1 MYIDDNIY
9 INIKEQQYTM
19 SQLEVRFTLKGEQ
32 SEKTFFL
39 RNEGE
44 KFYLMGDSTDSEKF
58 VVKKDEFTNIFTLE
72 NPNVFEEPP
81 YVVEERMVG
90 LSENWIEAQSQ
101 GLEADND
108 ETKQSYKPGYGP
120 KDIIVNPDNYSISDL
135 MRMVEQGDIEIAP
148 RFQRNFVWDKTR
160 QSRLIESIFLGLP
173 LPAIYLSEYDDG
185 RMTIVDGL
193 QRISTIRDFMNDK
206 LRLCN
211 MEYFD
216 YCNGM
221 TFSELHLPNLQ
232 LRRFYRTQI
241 TCFKIDYRSPNQLK
255 YDLFKRLNT
264 GGKALNDQ
272 EIRNCLS
279 RSNVQETLYSMVSSK
294 EFKFATCD
302 SIKDTRMAA
311 QESAL
316 RFICFY
322 NLYTNASNLTG
333 YDGNM
338 SRTLDSCVEKLN
350 DVPIEELNKYVDL
363 FKNSMRQAYSLFGNY
378 AFRKVATNYNH
389 TRKSTI
395 NKSLMLAI
403 SVLLAAHSEYC
414 EKTEK
419 RELTGEL
426 AMLLENDG
434 QLRDAISWSTS
445 TKKNILYVF
454 ECIKKNL
461 FDKFLLSKNE

>member
-1 MYIDDNIY
+1 MD
-9 INIKEQQYTM
+9 
-19 SQLEVRFTLKGEQ
+19 QLEVRFTLKGEQ
-32 SEKTFFL
+32 NEKTFFL
-39 RNEGE
+39 RNEGD
-44 KFYLMGDSTDSEKF
+44 KFYLIGDSADSKRYEVQKE
-58 VVKKDEFTNIFTLE
+58 EFTNIFKLKDKS
-72 NPNVFEEPP
+72 NFAEP
-81 YVVEERMVG
+81 VEVIEERMIG

-101 GLEADND
+101 GLEADNED
-108 ETKQSYKPGYGP
+108 VPQSRKPGYGP
-120 KDIIVNPDNYSISDL
+120 KDIIVNTDSYSISDL
-135 MRMVEQGDIEIAP
+135 MRMVESEDIEIAP
-148 RFQRNFVWDKTR
+148 RFQRHFVWDKTR

-193 QRISTIRDFMNDK
+193 QRISTIRDFMGDT

-216 YCNGM
+216 FCNGK
-221 TFSELHLPNLQ
+221 TFSELNLPELQ

-255 YDLFKRLNT
+255 YDLFRRLNT

-279 RSNVQETLYSMVSSK
+279 RKDVQKTLFDMISSK
-294 EFKFATCD
+294 EFKDATCN

-322 NLYTNASNLTG
+322 DFYRSAVDLSG

-338 SRTLDSCVEKLN
+338 SRALDSCVERLN
-350 DVPIEELNKYVDL
+350 EISKQELNKYFTL
-363 FKNSMRQAYSLFGNY
+363 FCDSMRRAYSLFGEY
-378 AFRKVATNYNH
+378 AFRKVYPDYRN
-389 TRKSTI
+389 TRKSSI

-403 SVLLAAHSEYC
+403 TVLLSVYGDKYILQKNITDEFAD
-414 EKTEK
+414 
-419 RELTGEL
+419 
-426 AMLLENDG
+426 LLD
-434 QLRDAISWSTS
+434 RDKDLVNAISWSTS
-445 TKKNILYVF
+445 SKKNIIYVF
-454 ECIKKNL
+454 DCLKNKL
-461 FDKFLLSKNE
+461 FDKLLLK

>member
-1 MYIDDNIY
+1 
-9 INIKEQQYTM
+9 M

-32 SEKTFFL
+32 SEKIFFL

-44 KFYLMGDSTDSEKF
+44 NFYLIGDSADSKKYA
-58 VVKKDEFTNIFTLE
+58 VKKDEFTNIFTLV
-72 NPNVFEEPP
+72 NPNVFEEPLD
-81 YVVEERMVG
+81 VVEERMVG
-90 LSENWIEAQSQ
+90 LSENWIDVQSQ
-101 GLEADND
+101 GLELDNED
-108 ETKQSYKPGYGP
+108 TPQARKPGYGP
-120 KDIIVNPDNYSISDL
+120 KDIIVNTDNYSISDL
-135 MRMVEQGDIEIAP
+135 IRMVKQGDIEIAP
-148 RFQRNFVWDKTR
+148 RFQRNFIWDKTR

-216 YCNGM
+216 NCNGK
-221 TFSELHLPNLQ
+221 TFSELHLPDLQ

-255 YDLFKRLNT
+255 YDLFRRLNT

-279 RSNVQETLYSMVSSK
+279 RSNVQDTLYNMISSQ
-294 EFKFATCD
+294 EFQTATCG

-322 NLYTNASNLTG
+322 NLYTKDSKLGG

-338 SRTLDSCVEKLN
+338 SRTLDSCVEELN
-350 DVPIEELNKYVDL
+350 EIPIEKLNKYVDL
-363 FKNSMRQAYSLFGNY
+363 FKNSMKQANCLFGSY
-378 AFRKVATNYNH
+378 AFRKVTLNYNRM
-389 TRKSTI
+389 RKSTI
-395 NKSLMLAI
+395 NKSLMLAV
-403 SVLLAAHSEYC
+403 SVLLAAHREYC
-414 EKTEK
+414 EVTTE
-419 RELTGEL
+419 RNLTDKL
-426 AMLLENDG
+426 AILLENDR
-434 QLRDAISWSTS
+434 QLSEAISWGTT
-445 TKKNILYVF
+445 TKKSILYVF
-454 ECIKKNL
+454 ECLKNKL
-461 FDKFLLSKNE
+461 FDKILLRYNA

>member
-1 MYIDDNIY
+1 
-9 INIKEQQYTM
+9 
-19 SQLEVRFTLKGEQ
+19 
-32 SEKTFFL
+32 
-39 RNEGE
+39 
-44 KFYLMGDSTDSEKF
+44 
-58 VVKKDEFTNIFTLE
+58 
-72 NPNVFEEPP
+72 
-81 YVVEERMVG
+81 MVG
-90 LSENWIEAQSQ
+90 LSENWIETQSQ
-101 GLEADND
+101 GLEVDNE
-108 ETKQSYKPGYGP
+108 ETPQSRKPGYGP

-135 MRMVEQGDIEIAP
+135 MRMVKQGDIEIAP
-148 RFQRNFVWDKTR
+148 RFQRNFIWDKTR

-216 YCNGM
+216 NCNGK
-221 TFSELHLPNLQ
+221 TFSELHLPDLQ

-255 YDLFKRLNT
+255 YDLFRRLNT

-279 RSNVQETLYSMVSSK
+279 RNNVQDTLYNMISSQ
-294 EFKFATCD
+294 EFKTATCN
-302 SIKDTRMAA
+302 SIKDNRMAA

-322 NLYTNASNLTG
+322 NLYTNDSGLAG

-338 SRTLDSCVEKLN
+338 SRTLDSCVEELN
-350 DVPIEELNKYVDL
+350 ETPIEKLNKYVDL
-363 FKNSMRQAYSLFGNY
+363 FKNSMKQAHNLFGDY
-378 AFRKVATNYNH
+378 AFRKVTPNYNN
-389 TRKSTI
+389 TRKNTI

-403 SVLLAAHSEYC
+403 SILLATHREYC
-414 EKTEK
+414 ELTIG
-419 RELTGEL
+419 RNLTGEL
-426 AMLLENDG
+426 AILLENDR
-434 QLRDAISWSTS
+434 QFSDAISWSTT
-445 TKKNILYVF
+445 TKKSILYVF
-454 ECIKKNL
+454 ECLKNNL
-461 FDKFLLSKNE
+461 FDKF

>member
-1 MYIDDNIY
+1 
-9 INIKEQQYTM
+9 M

-32 SEKTFFL
+32 IEKTFFL

-44 KFYLMGDSTDSEKF
+44 NFYLMGDSADSKKYT
-58 VVKKDEFTNIFTLE
+58 VKKDEFTNIFTLV
-72 NPNVFEEPP
+72 NPNIFEEPLD
-81 YVVEERMVG
+81 VIEERMVG
-90 LSENWIEAQSQ
+90 LSENWIETQSQ
-101 GLEADND
+101 GLEVDNE
-108 ETKQSYKPGYGP
+108 ETPQFRKPGYGP

-135 MRMVEQGDIEIAP
+135 MRMVKQGDIEIAP
-148 RFQRNFVWDKTR
+148 RFQRNFIWDKTR

-216 YCNGM
+216 NCNGK
-221 TFSELHLPNLQ
+221 TFSELHLPDLQ

-255 YDLFKRLNT
+255 YDLFRRLNT

-279 RSNVQETLYSMVSSK
+279 RNNVQDTLYNMISSQ
-294 EFKFATCD
+294 EFKTATCN
-302 SIKDTRMAA
+302 SIKDNRMAA

-322 NLYTNASNLTG
+322 NLYTNDSGLAG

-338 SRTLDSCVEKLN
+338 SRTLDSCVEELN
-350 DVPIEELNKYVDL
+350 ETPIEKLNKYVDL
-363 FKNSMRQAYSLFGNY
+363 FKNSMKQAHNLFGDY
-378 AFRKVATNYNH
+378 AFRKVTPNYNS
-389 TRKSTI
+389 TRKNTI

-403 SVLLAAHSEYC
+403 SILLATHREYC
-414 EKTEK
+414 ELTIG
-419 RELTGEL
+419 RNLTGEL
-426 AMLLENDG
+426 AILLENDR
-434 QLRDAISWSTS
+434 QFSDAISWSTT
-445 TKKNILYVF
+445 TKKSILYVF
-454 ECIKKNL
+454 ECLKNNL
-461 FDKFLLSKNE
+461 FDKFLLSNNE

>member
-1 MYIDDNIY
+1 
-9 INIKEQQYTM
+9 M

-39 RNEGE
+39 RNEG
-44 KFYLMGDSTDSEKF
+44 KNFYLMGDSTDSEKYA
-58 VVKKDEFTNIFTLE
+58 VKKDEFTNIFTLV
-72 NPNVFEEPP
+72 NPNIFKEPLD
-81 YVVEERMVG
+81 VVEERMVG

-101 GLEADND
+101 GLEVDND
-108 ETKQSYKPGYGP
+108 EIPQSRKPGYGP
-120 KDIIVNPDNYSISDL
+120 KDIIVNQDNYSISDL

-193 QRISTIRDFMNDK
+193 QRISTIRDFTNNK

-221 TFSELHLPNLQ
+221 TFSELHLPDLQ

-255 YDLFKRLNT
+255 YDLFRRLNT

-279 RSNVQETLYSMVSSK
+279 RNNVQDTLYNMISSQ
-294 EFKFATCD
+294 EFKSATCG

-322 NLYTNASNLTG
+322 NLYTSSSGLDG

-350 DVPIEELNKYVDL
+350 DIPVEDLDKYVTL
-363 FKNSMRQAYSLFGNY
+363 FKNSMKQAYSLFGGY
-378 AFRKVATNYNH
+378 AFRKVTPDYNNSK
-389 TRKSTI
+389 KSSI
-395 NKSLMLAI
+395 NKSLMLAV

-414 EKTEK
+414 ELTTR

-426 AMLLENDG
+426 AELLEYDN
-434 QLRDAISWSTS
+434 QLSDAISWST
-445 TKKNILYVF
+445 TTRKNILYVF
-454 ECIKKNL
+454 DCLKNKL
-461 FDKFLLSKNE
+461 FDKFLLKNNE